1 MSAGAASGPAP
12 AEALLRP
19 LVTLLAWALPV
30 AFILVPLALFLVQS
44 VYRMEDNQIVA
55 TFTFA
60 NYVRFFVE
68 PGFIAVL
75 VSTIGIALGAS
86 VITVALG
93 YPVALF
99 LASLSGNAKYWAT
112 LVFVVPMVMSYI
124 IKVYSIRALL
134 GSNGFLNRMLI
145 AAGLIDQPITVLIF
159 NLWAVMLTLAL
170 ILLPFTI
177 LPIFITLDRI
187 PRGLID
193 ASHDLG
199 ASGTS
204 TFRRIILPLSAEG
217 TLIGASFTFMLAL
230 GDFVTPQM
238 VGGMQGLTFGRVIYT
253 QFGFAYNW
261 PFGSALSVVLLLVV
275 VAALAL
281 TAALARQ
288 WRTP

>member
-1 MSAGAASGPAP
+1 MTAPAARDAAS
-12 AEALLRP
+12 ERALRRL
-19 LVTLLAWALPV
+19 LTLLAWALPV
-30 AFILVPLALFLVQS
+30 VFILVPMALFLVQS
-44 VYRMEDNQIVA
+44 VYRVEDGEIVR
-55 TFTFA
+55 TITLA
-60 NYVRFFVE
+60 NYVRIVAE
-68 PGFIAVL
+68 PGFLSVL
-75 VSTIGIALGAS
+75 VSTLALSFGAA
-86 VITVALG
+86 VITVTLG

-99 LASLSGNAKYWAT
+99 LASLNGLAKYAAT

-124 IKVYSIRALL
+124 IKIYSIRALL

-145 AAGLIDQPITVLIF
+145 AAGVIDQPITVLIF

-199 ASGTS
+199 ASGWS
-204 TFRRIILPLSAEG
+204 TFRRVILPLSAEG

-230 GDFVTPQM
+230 GDFITPQM

-261 PFGSALSVVLLLVV
+261 PFGSALSVVLLAVV
-275 VAALAL
+275 LATLAL
-281 TAALARQ
+281 TALLARR

>member
-1 MSAGAASGPAP
+1 VTAP
-12 AEALLRP
+12 AAERTGSERVLRRLL
-19 LVTLLAWALPV
+19 TLLAWALPV
-30 AFILVPLALFLVQS
+30 VFILIPMALFLVQS
-44 VYRMEDNQIVA
+44 VYRVEDGEIVR
-55 TFTFA
+55 TITLA
-60 NYVRFFVE
+60 NYVRIVAE
-68 PGFIAVL
+68 PGFLSVL
-75 VSTIGIALGAS
+75 VSTLALSFGAA
-86 VITVALG
+86 VITVTLG

-99 LASLSGNAKYWAT
+99 LASLNGLAKYAAT

-124 IKVYSIRALL
+124 IKIYSIRALL
-134 GSNGFLNRMLI
+134 GGNGFLNRMLI
-145 AAGLIDQPITVLIF
+145 AAGVIDQPITVLIF

-199 ASGTS
+199 ASGWS
-204 TFRRIILPLSAEG
+204 TFRWVILPLSAEG

-230 GDFVTPQM
+230 GDFITPQM

-261 PFGSALSVVLLLVV
+261 PFGSALSVVLLAVV
-275 VAALAL
+275 LATLAL
-281 TAALARQ
+281 TALLARR

>member
-1 MSAGAASGPAP
+1 VTAP
-12 AEALLRP
+12 AAERTGSERVLRRLL
-19 LVTLLAWALPV
+19 TLLAWALPV
-30 AFILVPLALFLVQS
+30 VFILIPMALFLVQS
-44 VYRMEDNQIVA
+44 VYRVEDGEIVR
-55 TFTFA
+55 TITLA
-60 NYVRFFVE
+60 NYVRIVAE
-68 PGFIAVL
+68 PGFLSVL
-75 VSTIGIALGAS
+75 VSTLALSFGAA
-86 VITVALG
+86 VITVTLG

-99 LASLSGNAKYWAT
+99 LASLNGLAKYTAT

-124 IKVYSIRALL
+124 IKIYSIRALL
-134 GSNGFLNRMLI
+134 GGNGFLNRMLI
-145 AAGLIDQPITVLIF
+145 AAGVIDQPITVLIF

-199 ASGTS
+199 ASGWS
-204 TFRRIILPLSAEG
+204 TFRWVILPLSAEG

-230 GDFVTPQM
+230 GDFITPQM

-261 PFGSALSVVLLLVV
+261 PFGSALSVVLLAVV
-275 VAALAL
+275 LATLAL
-281 TAALARQ
+281 TALLARR